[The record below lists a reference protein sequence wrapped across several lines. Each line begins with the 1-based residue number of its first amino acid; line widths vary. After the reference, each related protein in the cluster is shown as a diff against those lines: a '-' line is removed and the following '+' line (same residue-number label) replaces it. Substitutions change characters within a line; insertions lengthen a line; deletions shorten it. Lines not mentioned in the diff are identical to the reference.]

1 MPTEAG
7 DEEPVDHVP
16 RTKKRLVVLGFTRPC
31 DFTGDSSLQLLE
43 PQLWTVP
50 SSRMSALNSDKGH
63 LAEVLA

>member
-1 MPTEAG
+1 MKNPSTTYP
-7 DEEPVDHVP
+7 EP
-16 RTKKRLVVLGFTRPC
+16 RNALIVLEFTRPC

-50 SSRMSALNSDKGH
+50 RSRISALNSDKGH